1 MVTGQNG
8 LALSGSR
15 LASSLKWRQLMDGR
29 WPKEPNHPGC
39 RMETLKVSPV
49 RSLRE
54 IACLLESCHC
64 VI

>member
-15 LASSLKWRQLMDGR
+15 LAHSLKCRQLMDGR

-39 RMETLKVSPV
+39 RMESLKASPV

-54 IACLLESCHC
+54 IA
-64 VI
+64 